1 MKHRILIDL
10 GEYIEEIGE
19 SQRHELAAFYE
30 DENGKE
36 QITSVLD
43 DNMFKSYF
51 EFFFYNYSMLSA
63 KELTQTEIVEAFNN
77 MWSIFQNEESENIN
91 KLVQGYYWKYVPVY
105 NYDRVEDTVDV
116 KTGSETDEGS
126 DTYGEKKGTN
136 KTTGSYKDTNQ
147 PTGSYRDTTVNGE
160 STRTDKTATMDS
172 STFQNKDQ
180 STVAPVTNYNERTYN
195 GYKEE
200 TTRTFTNYQEEATED
215 EHEDTHGNEHTYNE
229 VTNTHHGK
237 MAGNIGTT
245 TTWDMLL
252 QEFQG
257 RVHNLGYEFLKRF
270 FDKFFVM
277 L

>member
-10 GEYIEEIGE
+10 GDYIEEIGD

-36 QITSVLD
+36 QIVNVLD

-51 EFFFYNYSMLSA
+51 EYFFYNYSMLSV
-63 KELTQTEIVEAFNN
+63 KELTQEEVVKAFNN
-77 MWSIFQNEESENIN
+77 MWLIFQNEESENVN

-105 NYDRVEDTVDV
+105 NYDRVEDVVDV

-172 STFQNKDQ
+172 SSFQNKDQ
-180 STVAPVTNYNERTYN
+180 STVAEVTNYNERTFN
-195 GYKEE
+195 SYKEE
-200 TTRTFTNYQEEATED
+200 TTRTFTNYQEEATEN

-245 TTWDMLL
+245 TTWDMLM
-252 QEFQG
+252 QEFEN

>member
-10 GEYIEEIGE
+10 GDYIEEIGE

-51 EFFFYNYSMLSA
+51 EYFFYNYSMLSV
-63 KELTQTEIVEAFNN
+63 KELTQTEVVEAFNN
-77 MWSIFQNEESENIN
+77 MWSIFQNEESENVN

-136 KTTGSYKDTNQ
+136 KTTGSYTDTNQ

-172 STFQNKDQ
+172 SAFQNKEQ
-180 STVAPVTNYNERTYN
+180 STVAEITNYNERTYN
-195 GYKEE
+195 NYKEE

-245 TTWDMLL
+245 TTWDMLQ